1 MEIVNSVPGVESIKL
16 TTIIEEQKLNKTDEG
31 QNVQLVMNVFV
42 LL

>member
-31 QNVQLVMNVFV
+31 QNVQLVNNVFV